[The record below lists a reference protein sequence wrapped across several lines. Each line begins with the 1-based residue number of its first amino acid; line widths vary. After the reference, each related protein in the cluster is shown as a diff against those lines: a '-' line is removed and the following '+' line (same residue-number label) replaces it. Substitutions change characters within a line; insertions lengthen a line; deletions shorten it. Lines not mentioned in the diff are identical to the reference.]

1 MEATVCS
8 SIFSGSQEM
17 WDKHETPV
25 SKCVK
30 WLYGVALAVWLA
42 RVHTE
47 PQVSHEKTVLEE
59 P

>member
-1 MEATVCS
+1 
-8 SIFSGSQEM
+8 M